1 MPKSETTRSYHHGN
15 LAAVIRQ
22 AAWDIVGESGVRGLS
37 LRECARRANVSHSA
51 PAHHFGS
58 MDNLLSEV
66 AADGYER
73 LIDIISAV
81 QTEIKDPMMG
91 AGLGY
96 VKFATTYPH
105 HFRLMLGGDGV
116 TRSLPRLLKA
126 GEAALQQLRQSIRTA
141 WIAQNGA
148 EPDPALLEQ
157 RTLLAWSTAHGY
169 ASLAIDRKPDEMS
182 NIPPEVVFK
191 PMTSMLLAP

>member
-1 MPKSETTRSYHHGN
+1 MPKSDATRSYHHGN

-73 LIDIISAV
+73 MIEIVSVV
-81 QTEIKDPMMG
+81 QSELADPMMG
-91 AGLGY
+91 CGLGY
-96 VKFATTYPH
+96 VKFAKTYPH
-105 HFRLMLGGDGV
+105 HFRLMLGSEGANR
-116 TRSLPRLLKA
+116 TLPRLLKSS
-126 GEAALQQLRQSIRTA
+126 EAALQLLRQTIRTG
-141 WIAQNGA
+141 WVEQNGV
-148 EPDPALLEQ
+148 EPDPALLEL
-157 RTLLAWSTAHGY
+157 RTLLGWSAAHGY
-169 ASLAIDRKPDEMS
+169 ALLAIDRRPNEMDAT
-182 NIPPEVVFK
+182 PPEAVFK
-191 PMTSMLLAP
+191 PLARFLLIP

>member
-58 MDNLLSEV
+58 MDKLLSEV

-73 LIDIISAV
+73 LIEIISAV
-81 QTEIKDPMMG
+81 QSEIKDPMMG
-91 AGLGY
+91 AGLG
-96 VKFATTYPH
+96 
-105 HFRLMLGGDGV
+105 
-116 TRSLPRLLKA
+116 
-126 GEAALQQLRQSIRTA
+126 
-141 WIAQNGA
+141 
-148 EPDPALLEQ
+148 
-157 RTLLAWSTAHGY
+157 
-169 ASLAIDRKPDEMS
+169 
-182 NIPPEVVFK
+182 
-191 PMTSMLLAP
+191 